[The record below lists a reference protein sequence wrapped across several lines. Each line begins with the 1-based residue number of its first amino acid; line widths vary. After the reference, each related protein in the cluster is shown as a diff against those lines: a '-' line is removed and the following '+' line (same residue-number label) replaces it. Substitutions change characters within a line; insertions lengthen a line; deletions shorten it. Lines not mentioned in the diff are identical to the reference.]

1 MAGEV
6 LLNIS
11 KDEREQ
17 AVFRS
22 RRMYETDLLSNLAT
36 VEDRGVAK
44 GLEKGRAESI
54 RSLMDNMGLPFE
66 RAMRILNV
74 PETEAPKYREL
85 LKQDNPLVS

>member
-22 RRMYETDLLSNLAT
+22 
-36 VEDRGVAK
+36 
-44 GLEKGRAESI
+44 
-54 RSLMDNMGLPFE
+54 LMDNMGLPFE

-74 PETEAPKYREL
+74 SETEAPEYREL
-85 LKQDNPLVS
+85 LKNDNFLKS